1 MPKGYKRVSIIVFI
15 DDTNIVVYRDSN
27 VVNYRV
33 LERVYKV
40 YEH

>member
-1 MPKGYKRVSIIVFI
+1 MIVFI
-15 DDTNIVVYRDSN
+15 DDINIIVYEDSN

-33 LERVYKV
+33 LKRVYKV